1 MAILKHTGAFSGRL
15 GTVVGYRRHEKNF
28 LRKAPRRTAPP
39 TEKELVNRY
48 CFKLVQEWLHPIQ
61 EFINQGFR
69 NCGRSTAANAARS
82 HLHHHALQ
90 RQGYASVI
98 DPSLVKV
105 SRGDVGLP
113 ATNTVVLEGRQ
124 LHFSWDPAID
134 ATRDPRDR
142 VMLLA
147 YAPGFP
153 PYYELW
159 GPRRSAGTASLDLS
173 PARPG
178 HYHLYLAFSG
188 KDGESQSDSRYL
200 GMISI

>member
-98 DPSLVKV
+98 DPFSPSLTAAGFVPIV
-105 SRGDVGLP
+105 DGEMVW
-113 ATNTVVLEGRQ
+113 A
-124 LHFSWDPAID
+124 
-134 ATRDPRDR
+134 
-142 VMLLA
+142 
-147 YAPGFP
+147 APGMP
-153 PYYELW
+153 DMRVAIGYALHHPDRADL
-159 GPRRSAGTASLDLS
+159 PIKPLDLVELGQLTFADMVARDSTGRLWLYPGNGSGLS
-173 PARPG
+173 PRIQIG
-178 HYHLYLAFSG
+178 HGFNIFT
-188 KDGESQSDSRYL
+188 
-200 GMISI
+200 MIAQ

>member
-48 CFKLVQEWLHPIQ
+48 CSKLVQEWLHPIQ

-82 HLHHHALQ
+82 PLHHHALQ

-113 ATNTVVLEGRQ
+113 ATSAVVLEGSQ

-134 ATRDPRDR
+134 A
-142 VMLLA
+142 
-147 YAPGFP
+147 
-153 PYYELW
+153 
-159 GPRRSAGTASLDLS
+159 
-173 PARPG
+173 
-178 HYHLYLAFSG
+178 
-188 KDGESQSDSRYL
+188 
-200 GMISI
+200 